1 MNGDPLM
8 PGPNNRYA
16 IVYHTC
22 TTYKMDA
29 FLVIHCQM
37 DNNEM
42 GELPHLRP
50 YVFTIIVDKN
60 GKTCINLLELA
71 AL

>member
-1 MNGDPLM
+1 
-8 PGPNNRYA
+8 
-16 IVYHTC
+16 
-22 TTYKMDA
+22 MDA

-37 DNNEM
+37 DKNEM

-50 YVFTIIVDKN
+50 YIFTIIVDKN